1 MFPPHAEWL
10 HSGLADPGVSALRNH
25 FLCSAYMNAIFCEGS
40 TFDFPNARVNSK
52 IVALKK
58 KKIESHAKNCEG
70 LWIISKVRHRR
81 RASQATVAKA
91 ASAVLNEKRR
101 P

>member
-1 MFPPHAEWL
+1 ML
-10 HSGLADPGVSALRNH
+10 SGCIQASPIPACPLCATL

-58 KKIESHAKNCEG
+58 KKIESYAKNCEG
-70 LWIISKVRHRR
+70 LWIISGLDTEDEAV
-81 RASQATVAKA
+81 SQ
-91 ASAVLNEKRR
+91 